1 MRRKRADVDASD
13 TGQATASDG
22 GLANSGIMLIREFH
36 QHQVPQKAT
45 PSLEVTDAIEAYARR
60 VRETLSQ
67 IDLEVLTPLAE
78 QGDHPPV
85 GLREVFVAPQVRA
98 DPPPV
103 ELPRELMRR
112 LIESNELVAPGIF
125 SRDADKESLER
136 IRKAYQ
142 QQPILNILEILADP
156 QSQRVVVL
164 GDPGSGK
171 STLARYITLALSS
184 STPDEVLAPL
194 TGWLAVVVELRR
206 YAEDRWRERTF
217 EDFLEYLHVTEG
229 MSVPADALEEK
240 LREGQ
245 CLVIF
250 DGLDELFNP
259 LVRAETSRRI
269 TAFSSRYPKSRILVT
284 SRVIGYQRAP
294 FDSARFKHYMLQ
306 ELTTAQIKEFAQLWY
321 ANASPENHERSMRL
335 SQRVSDAVEH
345 SRPVRELAGN
355 PLILT
360 ILAIIGRR
368 QTIPRDRLGVYKHAV
383 TVLVARW
390 DQDAKHLKASD
401 TPEAIDILGAEERH
415 ELLRLLARRMQD
427 GHSGIAG
434 NHIHSR
440 ELEEV
445 FRDYLMQYELPI
457 VKATKAARFMVNQLR
472 ERNFILSRYGGEVYG
487 FVHRAFLEYL
497 AADDIAYR
505 YKEIREWDRE
515 GLITHIYEQRI
526 TDPAWHEV
534 LLLLVGMLPD
544 QDAGHVID
552 RLLTLHQNRQ
562 NSDDFKIL
570 NLAVQALAEV
580 RKIGRL
586 VPQSKALVDEL
597 IAATS
602 KAVHA
607 NTRDLYEALPAL
619 ATFSEFWAGRERF
632 LHWFHMRGQFLQTGI
647 VGASPADVAHALY
660 HDADMLRKFAVFGS
674 GGQHRSSALRWLAS
688 RWSDRPE
695 TLDILRS
702 RAVQD
707 VDYQPRAV
715 ALELLATHW
724 ADHEGILEL
733 LSDQAVEDPD
743 EDVRSS
749 ALSMLAAHWA
759 DHPDT
764 PALLRNTANEDPAS
778 NCRAAALEL
787 LATHWADDPDTETLL
802 RGRVREDPDFHPRAV
817 ALDRLAERNLEQSDT
832 LALLSERALSDPDGY
847 TRGVALRL
855 LAKQSLMPGTLMAL
869 LRSRAVEDG
878 DDHCRGTALRILAEK
893 WSEHLE
899 ILQFVRKRAV
909 EDPDDHCRS
918 SALRMM
924 ATYWKEHSDTLDF
937 LCARVI
943 DDVGKGPEAAAL
955 ELLATQWRDEPRTL
969 ALLCASAKRDS
980 PERNRDYA
988 LAMLAGHW
996 HDQPAVIA
1004 TAQEIL
1010 ITDLDAERRLN
1021 ALQIVAAGNSSE
1033 AARVAAL
1040 HALTD
1045 PIPLVRKGAVWILA
1059 FCSGDVSH
1067 TQDVLCKIAE
1077 FDDDEAVRVEAGA
1090 AFTATQFVS
1099 GAK

>member
-1 MRRKRADVDASD
+1 
-13 TGQATASDG
+13 
-22 GLANSGIMLIREFH
+22 
-36 QHQVPQKAT
+36 
-45 PSLEVTDAIEAYARR
+45 
-60 VRETLSQ
+60 
-67 IDLEVLTPLAE
+67 
-78 QGDHPPV
+78 
-85 GLREVFVAPQVRA
+85 
-98 DPPPV
+98 
-103 ELPRELMRR
+103 MRR
-112 LIESNELVAPGIF
+112 LIESDELVTPGIF

-171 STLARYITLALSS
+171 STLARYITLVLSS
-184 STPDEVLAPL
+184 SSPDDALAPL
-194 TGWLAVVVELRR
+194 AGWLTVVVELRR

-217 EDFLEYLHVTEG
+217 EDFLDYLHVTEG
-229 MSVPADALEEK
+229 MCVPANVLEEQ

-259 LVRAETSRRI
+259 AIRAETSRRI

-294 FDSARFKHYMLQ
+294 FDSAQFKHYMLQ
-306 ELTTAQIKEFAQLWY
+306 ELTTPQIKEFAQLWY
-321 ANASPENHERSMRL
+321 ANACPENHDLSARL
-335 SQRVSDAVEH
+335 SQRVCDAVEH

-440 ELEEV
+440 ELEEI
-445 FRDYLMQYELPI
+445 FRDYLIQYELPI
-457 VKATKAARFMVNQLR
+457 VEATKAARFMVSQLR

-505 YKEIREWDRE
+505 YKETREWDRE
-515 GLITHIYEQRI
+515 GLITRIYQKRI

-544 QDAGHVID
+544 QDASHVID
-552 RLLTLHQNRQ
+552 RLLELHRNRQ
-562 NSDDFKIL
+562 NSDDFQIL
-570 NLAVQALAEV
+570 AMAVQALAEV

-586 VPQSKALVDEL
+586 APQSKALVDEL

-602 KAVHA
+602 KAVYA
-607 NTRDLYEALPAL
+607 NTGHLYDALPAL

-660 HDADMLRKFAVFGS
+660 HDAALLRKFAVFGS

-688 RWSDRPE
+688 RWSDRQE

-724 ADHEGILEL
+724 ADREGILEL
-733 LSDQAVEDPD
+733 LSNQAVEDPD

-749 ALSMLAAHWA
+749 ALSMLATHWA

-764 PALLRNTANEDPAS
+764 LALLRETANEDPAS
-778 NCRAAALEL
+778 NCRAVALEL
-787 LATHWADDPDTETLL
+787 LATHWADREGILELLSNQAVEDPGEDVRSSALSMLATHWAGHPDTLALLRETANEDPASSCRAVALKLLATHWGEDPDTENLL
-802 RGRVREDPDFHPRAV
+802 RSRVREDPDFHPRAV
-817 ALDRLAERNLEQSDT
+817 ALERLTERNLEQSDT

-847 TRGVALRL
+847 TRGDALRL
-855 LAKQSLMPGTLMAL
+855 LADQPLMPETLMEI
-869 LRSRAVEDG
+869 LRSRAVEDS

-893 WSEHLE
+893 WNDRLE
-899 ILQFVRKRAV
+899 IFQFVRDRAV

-924 ATYWKEHSDTLDF
+924 ATYWKEHADTLNF
-937 LCARVI
+937 LCARVNE
-943 DDVGKGPEAAAL
+943 DAGRGPEGAAL

-969 ALLCASAKRDS
+969 ALLCAIAKRDG

-988 LAMLAGHW
+988 LAMLAGYW
-996 HDQPAVIA
+996 HDRLEVIA

-1010 ITDLDAERRLN
+1010 TTDLDAERRLD
-1021 ALQIVAAGNSSE
+1021 ALQIVAAGNSTE
-1033 AARVAAL
+1033 VARAAAL

-1045 PIPLVRKGAVWILA
+1045 LSPLVRKGAVWILA
-1059 FCSGDVSH
+1059 FCGENVSH
-1067 TQDVLCKIAE
+1067 TKEVLRKIAE
-1077 FDDDEAVRVEAGA
+1077 FDDDEAVRVEAGSA
-1090 AFTATQFVS
+1090 LAATQFC
-1099 GAK
+1099 